1 MAFLRKVTQFMGMGN
16 LAISIILFLFADFFV
31 TLLLGPAYH
40 HSVILLRIMAFLP
53 LLIGLSQVFGVQV
66 MMNFG
71 MQKEFSRILIL
82 ASVLN
87 LTIICP
93 LIFFVQATGVA
104 VAVSITEFFVTAAMY
119 RTIKRNGINLI
130 Q

>member
-1 MAFLRKVTQFMGMGN
+1 MGMGN

-104 VAVSITEFFVTAAMY
+104 VAVTITEFFVTAAMY